1 MKPPKTDPDAN
12 RRGTNTR
19 DPTEL
24 HRTMTEHTTTT
35 TTDTPIRA
43 ELYLRG
49 DAHGGLGVE
58 EVVKRTNRLEANGV
72 FGESIVAGEW
82 HRCHTRAE
90 DWRSEAMDTYEEF
103 REWAEANGFSLE
115 PGFQQRTRSF
125 IGMDDVEEV
134 VVFPVVALALYEA
147 EELTAVFP
155 CTDGERT
162 HTVESALAAFERGD
176 EDWLTQFD
184 PVTVDHTEPRLGSE
198 TTAAD

>member
-1 MKPPKTDPDAN
+1 MTD
-12 RRGTNTR
+12 
-19 DPTEL
+19 
-24 HRTMTEHTTTT
+24 HSTMT
-35 TTDTPIRA
+35 TDEPIRA

-49 DAHGGLGVE
+49 DAHDALGVQE
-58 EVVKRTNRLEANGV
+58 MVTRTDRLEANGV
-72 FGESIVAGEW
+72 FSESLVAGEW
-82 HRCHTRAE
+82 HRCHTRTE
-90 DWRSEAMDTYEEF
+90 DWRSEAMEAYEEF

-147 EELTAVFP
+147 DELTAVFP

-184 PVTVDHTEPRLGSE
+184 PITVDHTEPRLEPEAGDA
-198 TTAAD
+198 AAD

>member
-1 MKPPKTDPDAN
+1 MTSSKTDVQEAN
-12 RRGTNTR
+12 RCGTSTR
-19 DPTEL
+19 DTTE
-24 HRTMTEHTTTT
+24 RSTTI
-35 TTDTPIRA
+35 DTPIGA

-58 EVVKRTNRLEANGV
+58 EVVERANRLEANGV

-90 DWRSEAMDTYEEF
+90 DWRSEAMETYEAF
-103 REWAEANGFSLE
+103 REWADANGFSLE

-134 VVFPVVALALYEA
+134 VVFPVVALAIYEVD
-147 EELTAVFP
+147 ELTAVLP
-155 CTDGERT
+155 CTDGDRT

-176 EDWLTQFD
+176 EAWLTQFD
-184 PVTVDHTEPRLGSE
+184 PVTVDHAEPRLGSE
-198 TTAAD
+198 TAAAD